1 MTVDAGKLCVDMMSR
16 ESVKLAPTK
25 EVLSFKAYSARR
37 RMNRLRRSACMLF
50 QSDSFIKVIN
60 KLEQEVELG
69 RILIRK
75 DRKIHADLGR
85 FD

>member
-50 QSDSFIKVIN
+50 QSDSFIKVID

-85 FD
+85 FN